1 MLADENCHLEV
12 HFFRL
17 TDACYNERHIYFLQ
31 VLSLKFTTTGFYYKN
46 GCLTAM
52 FGFEKLRIEIFLVFL
67 PAVSNAICIRTP
79 EDINYVNRLPL
90 NNLLPDKQKM
100 FS

>member
-1 MLADENCHLEV
+1 
-12 HFFRL
+12 
-17 TDACYNERHIYFLQ
+17 
-31 VLSLKFTTTGFYYKN
+31 
-46 GCLTAM
+46 M

-100 FS
+100 FT